1 MTTLSGK
8 PTFGAGRVFMRSSVS
23 NPTPVRALV
32 PQSQGIDMK
41 RKVESL
47 FGERQLPVAIGA
59 GEMEITGKV
68 EFGKTN
74 ARLFSDIMLGVSQ
87 STGSYLQA
95 DKEAATV
102 PGSSSYVITAA
113 NATNF
118 QIDLGVTNATTG
130 AIYTRVAAGSE
141 VGGTSYSVVESGVN
155 KGKYTFASA
164 DANAN
169 ILISY
174 VYSSS
179 TDGSTIAITNQMQGL
194 TGLFLAVHVLPW
206 GNQQDMVVFN
216 NCLAASTGI
225 SAKKSGFGMTS
236 FDYQASVDNSGV
248 LGTMTF
254 AEAA

>member
-1 MTTLSGK
+1 MPTLSGK
-8 PTFGAGRVFMRSSVS
+8 PTFGAGRVFMRSNAT
-23 NPTPVRALV
+23 NPTPVRSLV
-32 PQSQGIDMK
+32 PQSQSIDMK

-47 FGERQLPVAIGA
+47 FGERQLAVAVGA

-74 ARLFSDIMLGVSQ
+74 ARIFSDIMFGVSQ

-95 DKEAATV
+95 DKEAGTV
-102 PGSSSYVITAA
+102 PGSSTYVITVA

-118 QIDLGVTNATTG
+118 QFDLGVINAATG
-130 AIYTRVAAGSE
+130 VIYTRVASGSE
-141 VGGTSYSVVESGVN
+141 VAGASYSVVESGVN
-155 KGKYTFASA
+155 KGKYTFALG
-164 DANAN
+164 DANGN
-169 ILISY
+169 MLISY

-179 TDGSTIAITNQMQGL
+179 SIGSTVAISNQQQGL
-194 TGLFLAVHVLPW
+194 TGLFQAVHVLPW
-206 GNQQDMVVFN
+206 GAQQDMIVFN
-216 NCLAASTGI
+216 NCLAASTSI

-236 FDYQASVDNSGV
+236 FDYQASADNNDV

>member
-1 MTTLSGK
+1 MPTLSGK
-8 PTFGAGRVFMRSSVS
+8 PTFGAGRVFMRSNVV
-23 NPTPVRALV
+23 NPTPVRSLV
-32 PQSQGIDMK
+32 PQSQSIDMK

-47 FGERQLPVAIGA
+47 FGERQLAVAIGA

-74 ARLFSDIMLGVSQ
+74 ARVFSDIMFGVSQ

-95 DKEAATV
+95 DKEAGTV
-102 PGSSSYVITAA
+102 PGSSSYVITAV
-113 NATNF
+113 NSSNF
-118 QIDLGVTNATTG
+118 QFDLGVINATTG

-141 VGGTSYSVVESGVN
+141 VSGASYSVVESGVN
-155 KGKYTFASA
+155 KGKYTFAAA

-169 ILISY
+169 MLISY

-179 TDGSTIAITNQMQGL
+179 SIGSTASLTNQMQGQ
-194 TGLFLAVHVLPW
+194 TGLFTAVHVLPW
-206 GNQQDMVVFN
+206 GSQQDMIVFN
-216 NCLAASTGI
+216 NCLAASTSI

-236 FDYQASVDNSGV
+236 FDYQASTDNNDV